1 MRDQP
6 QGAELLA
13 EARQLLSESIL
24 PELTSK
30 ARFKM
35 LMALRAMDLA
45 ERELRTDPGQENR
58 FNERLSQLVVSG
70 GAAQDR
76 FSVLSKSIR
85 NGVFDASDEVYI
97 FLQQVTAFKLK
108 EMGSLKL
115 SEELEGLLNQL
126 PRVV

>member
-6 QGAELLA
+6 QGADLLA
-13 EARQLLSESIL
+13 EARQVLGESIL

-35 LMALRAMDLA
+35 LMTLRAMELA
-45 ERELRTDPGQENR
+45 ERELRTDLEQENR
-58 FNERLSQLVVSG
+58 LNERLSQLVVFGS
-70 GAAQDR
+70 AAQGR

-85 NGVFDASDEVYI
+85 NGDFDASDEVYI

-108 EMGSLKL
+108 EMGSSKL
-115 SEELEGLLNQL
+115 SDDLEGLLNQL
-126 PRVV
+126 P